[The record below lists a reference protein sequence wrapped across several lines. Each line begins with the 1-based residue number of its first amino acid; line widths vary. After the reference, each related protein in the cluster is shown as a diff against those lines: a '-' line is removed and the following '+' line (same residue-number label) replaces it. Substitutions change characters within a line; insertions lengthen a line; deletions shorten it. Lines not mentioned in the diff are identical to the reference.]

1 MHEPI
6 GEAIRLRRRAR
17 GLTQAGLA
25 ERAGLTQP
33 AISLLESGSRVPSLP
48 ALERVADVL
57 GLRVT
62 VAVEPADPPGPLS
75 RGGG

>member
-1 MHEPI
+1 MDETI
-6 GEAIRLRRRAR
+6 GAAIRVRRRAL

-25 ERAGLTQP
+25 ELTGLKQP
-33 AISLLESGSRVPSLP
+33 VISRLESGSRLPPLP

-62 VAVEPADPPGPLS
+62 IAVEPVDRVS
-75 RGGG
+75 RRGG

>member
-1 MHEPI
+1 MHESI
-6 GEAIRLRRRAR
+6 GAAIRRARRAR
-17 GLTQAGLA
+17 GLTQTALA

-33 AISLLESGSRVPSLP
+33 AVSLLESGARVPPLP

-62 VAVEPADPPGPLS
+62 ITVEPADTPGGVS
-75 RGGG
+75 RAAG